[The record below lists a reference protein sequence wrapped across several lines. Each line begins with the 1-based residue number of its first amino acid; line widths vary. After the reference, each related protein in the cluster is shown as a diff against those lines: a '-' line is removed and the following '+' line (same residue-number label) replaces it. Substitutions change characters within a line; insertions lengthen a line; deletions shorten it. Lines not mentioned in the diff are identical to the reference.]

1 MTIRVAYL
9 IERHDGFIGYGNER
23 QIVDAL
29 KYNPMKP
36 SFWAKGAQEHH
47 TVTPLCAAP
56 VVSEQS
62 AYKAAIA
69 TLEHLGYTYH
79 GGEMWKPPLG
89 PAPNFSLIDQ
99 LHAEIDALK
108 EQLGSYPAQIV
119 DSDKILSDMC
129 DLFKI
134 GEDARTRSAIMT
146 NIENVNDFAD
156 KLHAIEREFF
166 MVPGEPDDD
175 YPDEEPAD
183 ECLVNCWGTTT
194 EQYVEQFRAALKS
207 LSAQVAVPEC
217 FQRLLKHSHGMSMGV
232 DWNNGTSAGF
242 HREKLLEAVKD
253 CRAAILNY
261 SGGYTEMVNSP
272 AIHAG
277 WKLVPDELTIEMQHA
292 WDSAPNANTED
303 EDANMRTAYR
313 AMLSAVPQPPVSASG
328 WIKCSDR
335 MPEDDSYVVA
345 AEIGHDG
352 TIYAA
357 VASWFLHNRF
367 NLMED
372 GISASNY
379 DGGACIDMN
388 LSVTHW
394 MPLPAAPKPE
404 GE

>member
-1 MTIRVAYL
+1 MTAQLPALPIQKEQLLADIAHAEEKAATLCGPCADDHARLAGYL
-9 IERHDGFIGYGNER
+9 RALLSGMEQEPVTFTSDRALSEVYCGETSMMGPNGSIGD
-23 QIVDAL
+23 V
-29 KYNPMKP
+29 
-36 SFWAKGAQEHH
+36 
-47 TVTPLCAAP
+47 PLYAAP
-56 VVSEQS
+56 VISEQP

-119 DSDKILSDMC
+119 DSDKILSDIC

-146 NIENVNDFAD
+146 NIENINDFAD

-207 LSAQVAVPEC
+207 LSAPVAVPEC

-253 CRAAILNY
+253 CRAAMLN
-261 SGGYTEMVNSP
+261 GG
-272 AIHAG
+272 
-277 WKLVPDELTIEMQHA
+277 
-292 WDSAPNANTED
+292 
-303 EDANMRTAYR
+303 
-313 AMLSAVPQPPVSASG
+313 
-328 WIKCSDR
+328 
-335 MPEDDSYVVA
+335 
-345 AEIGHDG
+345 
-352 TIYAA
+352 
-357 VASWFLHNRF
+357 
-367 NLMED
+367 
-372 GISASNY
+372 
-379 DGGACIDMN
+379 
-388 LSVTHW
+388 
-394 MPLPAAPKPE
+394 
-404 GE
+404 